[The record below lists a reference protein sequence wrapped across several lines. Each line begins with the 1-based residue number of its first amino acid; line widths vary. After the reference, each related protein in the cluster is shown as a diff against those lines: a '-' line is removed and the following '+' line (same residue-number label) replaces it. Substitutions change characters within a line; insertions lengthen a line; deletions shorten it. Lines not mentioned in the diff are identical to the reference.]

1 MLYTA
6 ALLSAAMLLAGCY
19 STDTDDDLLSTATLI
34 SIYPSTVSVG
44 SAAATQNVVVTLAP
58 KSKRNLD
65 WSCSV
70 QSAWVT
76 AVREKVPGESTGTV
90 YEDAVVLAFLENTA
104 YKRQTTLTITASD
117 GTVLEVPVV
126 QKGIYADAYVK
137 AAPES
142 LTFMAE
148 NPQPAAVAI
157 DTNMDTFAAVSDSD
171 WCTVVD
177 NGDGTIT
184 VTCTEYGDNTADR
197 TAEITV
203 TAGTPDTSEARTV
216 IPVTQLRKDVY
227 CYLYGSGVP
236 KYPTR
241 EKWGQMTKLSDR
253 VYVDSVYVKNGRFS
267 VYTTEGDTY
276 HLDGAGN
283 LSAAE
288 TDLTVDV
295 AGLRIVTLNLNEKT
309 YSIERITTPNC
320 LPDSEVA
327 KYATSTYTANGRT
340 KVWMRA
346 GLDWNGG
353 ENIGGIKLGSRMVSD
368 ANNVGG
374 YTSNVSSY
382 ETVRV
387 SDYDE
392 VESGGKA
399 QGEVEMSAK
408 YGRIYTLTEFLTGTP
423 KAAVELARL
432 LTDWPAEYRPG
443 STFVDAVGTQITA
456 RVFKSAEMK
465 AVTDDERF
473 FAENPALSAQIQGIC
488 PYGWHIANF
497 RDWYDLAYAAL
508 EASRGDGTY
517 PVREEMLTIAKLVA
531 TNANNVAPWL
541 RTQEGWNSTPAR
553 AAGAD
558 AFDFN
563 LYPTGWRLNKNG
575 YGQYGDTAHSWVPLI
590 GSSAKKTWRLNNVK
604 ATSNYWFN
612 DNLDAGNPA
621 VGIRCVK
628 NYKVKK

>member
-65 WSCSV
+65 WSYSV

-90 YEDAVVLAFLENTA
+90 YEDAVVLVFLENTA

-432 LTDWPAEYRPG
+432 LTDWPAQYRPG
-443 STFVDAVGTQITA
+443 STFVDAVGNDIP
-456 RVFKSAEMK
+456 VSSVKSLAS
-465 AVTDDERF
+465 ADF
-473 FAENPALSAQIQGIC
+473 ENTPSLSMQIQGIC
-488 PYGWHIANF
+488 PYGWHVANVQDF
-497 RDWYDLAYAAL
+497 YDMLCAAAAAKGVTPNPL
-508 EASRGDGTY
+508 SAMIGKWSVPDVLRSAEGWSAAPTRHAAADAFGFDFFPQGRRLFKSGYQYYASRGEMFICHPGGLSSGVYQCWRINALTNNAADLTVSTTY
-517 PVREEMLTIAKLVA
+517 NI
-531 TNANNVAPWL
+531 
-541 RTQEGWNSTPAR
+541 
-553 AAGAD
+553 
-558 AFDFN
+558 
-563 LYPTGWRLNKNG
+563 
-575 YGQYGDTAHSWVPLI
+575 GDC
-590 GSSAKKTWRLNNVK
+590 SA
-604 ATSNYWFN
+604 SF
-612 DNLDAGNPA
+612 
-621 VGIRCVK
+621 RCVK
-628 NYKVKK
+628 NYENF

>member
-1 MLYTA
+1 MKTLRMLYTA

-392 VESGGKA
+392 VESSGKA

-443 STFVDAVGTQITA
+443 STFVDAVGNDIP
-456 RVFKSAEMK
+456 VSSVKSLAS
-465 AVTDDERF
+465 ADF
-473 FAENPALSAQIQGIC
+473 ENTPSLSMQIQGIC
-488 PYGWHIANF
+488 PYGWHVANVQDF
-497 RDWYDLAYAAL
+497 YDMLCAAAAAKGVTPNPL
-508 EASRGDGTY
+508 SAMIGKWSVPDVLRSAEGWSAAPTRHAAADAFGFDFFPQGRRLFKSGYQYYASRGEMFICHPGGLSSGVYQCWRINALTNNAADLTVSTTY
-517 PVREEMLTIAKLVA
+517 NI
-531 TNANNVAPWL
+531 
-541 RTQEGWNSTPAR
+541 
-553 AAGAD
+553 
-558 AFDFN
+558 
-563 LYPTGWRLNKNG
+563 
-575 YGQYGDTAHSWVPLI
+575 GDC
-590 GSSAKKTWRLNNVK
+590 SA
-604 ATSNYWFN
+604 SF
-612 DNLDAGNPA
+612 
-621 VGIRCVK
+621 RCVK
-628 NYKVKK
+628 NYENF

>member
-432 LTDWPAEYRPG
+432 LTDWPAQYRPG
-443 STFVDAVGTQITA
+443 STFVDAVGNDIP
-456 RVFKSAEMK
+456 VSSVKSLAS
-465 AVTDDERF
+465 ADF
-473 FAENPALSAQIQGIC
+473 ENTPSLSMQIQGIC
-488 PYGWHIANF
+488 PYGWHVANVQDF
-497 RDWYDLAYAAL
+497 YDMLCAAAAAKGVTPNPL
-508 EASRGDGTY
+508 STMIGKWSVPDVLRSAEGWSAAPTRHAAADAFGFDFFPQGRRLFKSGYQYYASRGEMFICHPGGLSSGVYQCWRINALTNNAADLTVSTTY
-517 PVREEMLTIAKLVA
+517 NI
-531 TNANNVAPWL
+531 
-541 RTQEGWNSTPAR
+541 
-553 AAGAD
+553 
-558 AFDFN
+558 
-563 LYPTGWRLNKNG
+563 
-575 YGQYGDTAHSWVPLI
+575 GDC
-590 GSSAKKTWRLNNVK
+590 SA
-604 ATSNYWFN
+604 SF
-612 DNLDAGNPA
+612 
-621 VGIRCVK
+621 RCVK
-628 NYKVKK
+628 NYENF

>member
-90 YEDAVVLAFLENTA
+90 YEDAVVLVFLENTA

-327 KYATSTYTANGRT
+327 KSATATYTANGRT

-432 LTDWPAEYRPG
+432 LTDWPAQYRPG
-443 STFVDAVGTQITA
+443 STFVDAVGNDIP
-456 RVFKSAEMK
+456 VSSVKSLAS
-465 AVTDDERF
+465 ADF
-473 FAENPALSAQIQGIC
+473 ENTPSLSMQIQGIC
-488 PYGWHIANF
+488 PYGWHVANVQDF
-497 RDWYDLAYAAL
+497 YDMLCAAAAAKGVTPNPL
-508 EASRGDGTY
+508 SAMIGKWCVPDVLRSAEGWSAAPTRHAAADAFGFDFFPQGRRLFKSGYQYYASRGEMFICHPGGLSSGVYQCWRINALTNNAADLTVSTTY
-517 PVREEMLTIAKLVA
+517 NI
-531 TNANNVAPWL
+531 
-541 RTQEGWNSTPAR
+541 
-553 AAGAD
+553 
-558 AFDFN
+558 
-563 LYPTGWRLNKNG
+563 
-575 YGQYGDTAHSWVPLI
+575 GDC
-590 GSSAKKTWRLNNVK
+590 SA
-604 ATSNYWFN
+604 SF
-612 DNLDAGNPA
+612 
-621 VGIRCVK
+621 RCVK
-628 NYKVKK
+628 NYENF

>member
-34 SIYPSTVSVG
+34 SIYPSMVSVG

-374 YTSNVSSY
+374 YTSNLSSY

-443 STFVDAVGTQITA
+443 STFVDAVGNDIP
-456 RVFKSAEMK
+456 VSSVKSLAS
-465 AVTDDERF
+465 ADF
-473 FAENPALSAQIQGIC
+473 ENTPSLSMQIQGIC
-488 PYGWHIANF
+488 PYGWHVANVQDF
-497 RDWYDLAYAAL
+497 YDMLCAAAAAKGVTPNPL
-508 EASRGDGTY
+508 SAMIGKWSVPDVLRSAEGWSAAPTRHAAADAFGFDFFPQGRRLFKSGYQYYASRGEMFICHPGGLSSGVYQCWRINALTNNAADLTVSTTY
-517 PVREEMLTIAKLVA
+517 NI
-531 TNANNVAPWL
+531 
-541 RTQEGWNSTPAR
+541 
-553 AAGAD
+553 
-558 AFDFN
+558 
-563 LYPTGWRLNKNG
+563 
-575 YGQYGDTAHSWVPLI
+575 GDC
-590 GSSAKKTWRLNNVK
+590 SA
-604 ATSNYWFN
+604 SF
-612 DNLDAGNPA
+612 
-621 VGIRCVK
+621 RCVK
-628 NYKVKK
+628 NYENF

>member
-6 ALLSAAMLLAGCY
+6 ALLSAAMLAGCY

-34 SIYPSTVSVG
+34 SIYPSMVSVG

-392 VESGGKA
+392 AESGGKA

-432 LTDWPAEYRPG
+432 LTDWPAQYRPG
-443 STFVDAVGTQITA
+443 STFVDAVGNDIP
-456 RVFKSAEMK
+456 VSSVKSLAS
-465 AVTDDERF
+465 ADF
-473 FAENPALSAQIQGIC
+473 ENTPSLSMQIQGIC
-488 PYGWHIANF
+488 PYGWHVANVQDF
-497 RDWYDLAYAAL
+497 YDMLCAAAAAKGVTPNPL
-508 EASRGDGTY
+508 SAMIGKWSVPDVLRSAEGWSAAPTRHAAADAFGFDFFPQGRRLFKSGYQYYASRGEMFICHPGGLSSGVYQCWRINALTNNAADLTVSTTY
-517 PVREEMLTIAKLVA
+517 NI
-531 TNANNVAPWL
+531 
-541 RTQEGWNSTPAR
+541 
-553 AAGAD
+553 
-558 AFDFN
+558 
-563 LYPTGWRLNKNG
+563 
-575 YGQYGDTAHSWVPLI
+575 GDC
-590 GSSAKKTWRLNNVK
+590 SA
-604 ATSNYWFN
+604 SF
-612 DNLDAGNPA
+612 
-621 VGIRCVK
+621 RCVK
-628 NYKVKK
+628 NYENF

>member
-6 ALLSAAMLLAGCY
+6 ALLSAAMLLASCY

-443 STFVDAVGTQITA
+443 STFVDAVGNDIP
-456 RVFKSAEMK
+456 VSSVKSLAS
-465 AVTDDERF
+465 ADF
-473 FAENPALSAQIQGIC
+473 ENTPSLSMQIQGIC
-488 PYGWHIANF
+488 PYGWHVANVQDF
-497 RDWYDLAYAAL
+497 YDMLCAAAAAKGVTPNPL
-508 EASRGDGTY
+508 SAMIGKWSVPDVLRSAEGWSAAPTRHAAADAFGFDFFPQGRRLFKSGYQYYASRGEMFICHPGGLSSGVYQCWRINALTNNAADLTVSTTY
-517 PVREEMLTIAKLVA
+517 NI
-531 TNANNVAPWL
+531 
-541 RTQEGWNSTPAR
+541 
-553 AAGAD
+553 
-558 AFDFN
+558 
-563 LYPTGWRLNKNG
+563 
-575 YGQYGDTAHSWVPLI
+575 GDC
-590 GSSAKKTWRLNNVK
+590 SA
-604 ATSNYWFN
+604 SF
-612 DNLDAGNPA
+612 
-621 VGIRCVK
+621 RCVK
-628 NYKVKK
+628 NYENF

>member
-90 YEDAVVLAFLENTA
+90 YEDAVVLVFLENTA

-253 VYVDSVYVKNGRFS
+253 VYVDSVYVKNARFS

-443 STFVDAVGTQITA
+443 STFVDAVGNDIP
-456 RVFKSAEMK
+456 VSSVKSLAS
-465 AVTDDERF
+465 ADF
-473 FAENPALSAQIQGIC
+473 ENTPSLSMQIQGIC
-488 PYGWHIANF
+488 PYGWHVANVQDF
-497 RDWYDLAYAAL
+497 YDMLCAAAAAKGVTPNPL
-508 EASRGDGTY
+508 SAMIGKWSVPDVLRSAEGWSAAPTRHAAADAFGFDFFPQGRRLFKSGYQYYASRGEMFICHPGGLSSGVYQCWRINALTNNAADLTVSTTY
-517 PVREEMLTIAKLVA
+517 NI
-531 TNANNVAPWL
+531 
-541 RTQEGWNSTPAR
+541 
-553 AAGAD
+553 
-558 AFDFN
+558 
-563 LYPTGWRLNKNG
+563 
-575 YGQYGDTAHSWVPLI
+575 GDC
-590 GSSAKKTWRLNNVK
+590 SA
-604 ATSNYWFN
+604 SF
-612 DNLDAGNPA
+612 
-621 VGIRCVK
+621 RCVK
-628 NYKVKK
+628 NYENF

>member
-1 MLYTA
+1 MKTLRMLYTA

-374 YTSNVSSY
+374 YTSNLSSY

-443 STFVDAVGTQITA
+443 STFVDAVGNDIP
-456 RVFKSAEMK
+456 VSSVKSLAS
-465 AVTDDERF
+465 ADF
-473 FAENPALSAQIQGIC
+473 ENTPSLSMQIQGIC
-488 PYGWHIANF
+488 PYGWHVANVQDF
-497 RDWYDLAYAAL
+497 YDMLCAAAAAKGVTPNPL
-508 EASRGDGTY
+508 SAMIGKWSVPDVLRSAEGWSAAPTRHAAADAFGFDFFPQGRRLFKSGYQYYASRGEMFICHPGGLSRGVYQCWRINALTNNAADLTVSTTY
-517 PVREEMLTIAKLVA
+517 NI
-531 TNANNVAPWL
+531 
-541 RTQEGWNSTPAR
+541 
-553 AAGAD
+553 
-558 AFDFN
+558 
-563 LYPTGWRLNKNG
+563 
-575 YGQYGDTAHSWVPLI
+575 GDC
-590 GSSAKKTWRLNNVK
+590 SA
-604 ATSNYWFN
+604 SF
-612 DNLDAGNPA
+612 
-621 VGIRCVK
+621 RCVK
-628 NYKVKK
+628 NYENF

>member
-374 YTSNVSSY
+374 YTSNLSSY

-443 STFVDAVGTQITA
+443 STFVDAVGNDIP
-456 RVFKSAEMK
+456 VSSVKSLAS
-465 AVTDDERF
+465 ADF
-473 FAENPALSAQIQGIC
+473 ENTPSLSMQIQGIC
-488 PYGWHIANF
+488 PYGWHVANVQDF
-497 RDWYDLAYAAL
+497 YDMLCAAAAAKGVTPNPL
-508 EASRGDGTY
+508 SAMIGKWSVPDVLRSAEGWSAAPTRHAAADAFGFDFFPQGRRLFKSGYQYYASRGEMFICHPGGLSSGVYQCWRINALTNNAADLTVSTTY
-517 PVREEMLTIAKLVA
+517 NI
-531 TNANNVAPWL
+531 
-541 RTQEGWNSTPAR
+541 
-553 AAGAD
+553 
-558 AFDFN
+558 
-563 LYPTGWRLNKNG
+563 
-575 YGQYGDTAHSWVPLI
+575 GDC
-590 GSSAKKTWRLNNVK
+590 SA
-604 ATSNYWFN
+604 SF
-612 DNLDAGNPA
+612 
-621 VGIRCVK
+621 RCGK
-628 NYKVKK
+628 NYENF

>member
-70 QSAWVT
+70 QSVWVT

-443 STFVDAVGTQITA
+443 STFVDAVGNDIP
-456 RVFKSAEMK
+456 VSSVKSLAS
-465 AVTDDERF
+465 ADF
-473 FAENPALSAQIQGIC
+473 ENTPSLSMQIQGIC
-488 PYGWHIANF
+488 PYGWHVANVQDF
-497 RDWYDLAYAAL
+497 YDMLCAA
-508 EASRGDGTY
+508 AA
-517 PVREEMLTIAKLVA
+517 AKGVTPNPLSAMIGKWGVPD
-531 TNANNVAPWL
+531 VL
-541 RTQEGWNSTPAR
+541 RSAEGWS
-553 AAGAD
+553 AAPTRHAAAD
-558 AFDFN
+558 AFGFDFF
-563 LYPTGWRLNKNG
+563 PQGRRLFKSG
-575 YGQYGDTAHSWVPLI
+575 
-590 GSSAKKTWRLNNVK
+590 
-604 ATSNYWFN
+604 
-612 DNLDAGNPA
+612 
-621 VGIRCVK
+621 
-628 NYKVKK
+628 

>member
-382 ETVRV
+382 ESVRV

-443 STFVDAVGTQITA
+443 STFVDAVGNDIP
-456 RVFKSAEMK
+456 VSSVKSLAS
-465 AVTDDERF
+465 ADF
-473 FAENPALSAQIQGIC
+473 ENTPSLSMQIQGIC
-488 PYGWHIANF
+488 PYGWHVANVQDF
-497 RDWYDLAYAAL
+497 YDMLCAAAAAKGVTPNPL
-508 EASRGDGTY
+508 SAMIGKWSVPDVLRSAEGWSAAPTRHAAADAFGFDFFPQGRRLFKSGYQYYASRGEMFICHPGGLSSGVYQCWRINALTNNAADLTVSTTY
-517 PVREEMLTIAKLVA
+517 NI
-531 TNANNVAPWL
+531 
-541 RTQEGWNSTPAR
+541 
-553 AAGAD
+553 
-558 AFDFN
+558 
-563 LYPTGWRLNKNG
+563 
-575 YGQYGDTAHSWVPLI
+575 GDC
-590 GSSAKKTWRLNNVK
+590 SA
-604 ATSNYWFN
+604 SF
-612 DNLDAGNPA
+612 
-621 VGIRCVK
+621 RCVK
-628 NYKVKK
+628 NYENF

>member
-6 ALLSAAMLLAGCY
+6 ALLSAAMLPAGCY

-320 LPDSEVA
+320 LPDSELA

-443 STFVDAVGTQITA
+443 STFVDAVGNDIP
-456 RVFKSAEMK
+456 VSSVKSLAS
-465 AVTDDERF
+465 ADF
-473 FAENPALSAQIQGIC
+473 ENTPSLSMQIQGIC
-488 PYGWHIANF
+488 PYGWHVANVQDF
-497 RDWYDLAYAAL
+497 YDMLCAAAAAKGVTPNPL
-508 EASRGDGTY
+508 SAMIGKWSVPDVLRSAEGWSAAPTRHAAADAFGFDFFPQGRRLFKSGYQYYASRGEMFICHPGGLSSGVYQCWRINALTNNAADLTVSTTY
-517 PVREEMLTIAKLVA
+517 NI
-531 TNANNVAPWL
+531 
-541 RTQEGWNSTPAR
+541 
-553 AAGAD
+553 
-558 AFDFN
+558 
-563 LYPTGWRLNKNG
+563 
-575 YGQYGDTAHSWVPLI
+575 GDC
-590 GSSAKKTWRLNNVK
+590 SA
-604 ATSNYWFN
+604 SF
-612 DNLDAGNPA
+612 
-621 VGIRCVK
+621 RCVK
-628 NYKVKK
+628 NYENF

>member
-104 YKRQTTLTITASD
+104 YKRQTTLTITVSD

-374 YTSNVSSY
+374 YTSNLSSY

-443 STFVDAVGTQITA
+443 STFVDAVGNDIP
-456 RVFKSAEMK
+456 VSSVKSLAS
-465 AVTDDERF
+465 ADF
-473 FAENPALSAQIQGIC
+473 ENTPSLSMQIQGIC
-488 PYGWHIANF
+488 PYGWHVANVQDF
-497 RDWYDLAYAAL
+497 YDMLCAAAAAKGVTPNPL
-508 EASRGDGTY
+508 SAMIGKWSVPDVLRSAEGWSAAPTRHAAADAFGFDFFPQGRRLFKSGYQYYASRGEMFICHPGGLSSGVYQCWRINALTNNAADLTVSTTY
-517 PVREEMLTIAKLVA
+517 NI
-531 TNANNVAPWL
+531 
-541 RTQEGWNSTPAR
+541 
-553 AAGAD
+553 
-558 AFDFN
+558 
-563 LYPTGWRLNKNG
+563 
-575 YGQYGDTAHSWVPLI
+575 GDC
-590 GSSAKKTWRLNNVK
+590 SA
-604 ATSNYWFN
+604 SF
-612 DNLDAGNPA
+612 
-621 VGIRCVK
+621 RCVK
-628 NYKVKK
+628 NYENF

>member
-58 KSKRNLD
+58 KSKRTLD

-90 YEDAVVLAFLENTA
+90 YEDAVVLVFLENTA

-253 VYVDSVYVKNGRFS
+253 VDVDSVYVKNGRFS

-432 LTDWPAEYRPG
+432 LTDWPAQYRPG
-443 STFVDAVGTQITA
+443 STFVDAVGNDIP
-456 RVFKSAEMK
+456 VSSVKSLAS
-465 AVTDDERF
+465 ADF
-473 FAENPALSAQIQGIC
+473 ENTPSLSMQIQGIC
-488 PYGWHIANF
+488 PYGWHVANVQDF
-497 RDWYDLAYAAL
+497 YDMLCAAAAAKGVTPNPL
-508 EASRGDGTY
+508 SAMIGKWCVPDVLRSAEGWSAAPTRHAAADAFGFDFFPQGRRLFKSGYQYYASRGEMFICHPGGLSSGVYQCWRINALTNNAADLTVSTTY
-517 PVREEMLTIAKLVA
+517 NI
-531 TNANNVAPWL
+531 
-541 RTQEGWNSTPAR
+541 
-553 AAGAD
+553 
-558 AFDFN
+558 
-563 LYPTGWRLNKNG
+563 
-575 YGQYGDTAHSWVPLI
+575 GDC
-590 GSSAKKTWRLNNVK
+590 SA
-604 ATSNYWFN
+604 SF
-612 DNLDAGNPA
+612 
-621 VGIRCVK
+621 RCVK
-628 NYKVKK
+628 NYENF

>member
-90 YEDAVVLAFLENTA
+90 YEDAVVLVFLENTA

-276 HLDGAGN
+276 HLFGAGN

-432 LTDWPAEYRPG
+432 LTDWPAQYRPG
-443 STFVDAVGTQITA
+443 STFVDAVGNDIP
-456 RVFKSAEMK
+456 VSSVKSLAS
-465 AVTDDERF
+465 ADF
-473 FAENPALSAQIQGIC
+473 ENTPSLSMQIQGIC
-488 PYGWHIANF
+488 PYGWHVANVQDF
-497 RDWYDLAYAAL
+497 YDMLCAAAAAKGVTPNPL
-508 EASRGDGTY
+508 SAMIGKWCVPDVLRSAEGWSAAPTRHAAADAFGFDFFPQGRRLFKSGYQYYASRGEMFICHPGGLSSGVYQCWRINALTNNAADLTVSTTY
-517 PVREEMLTIAKLVA
+517 NI
-531 TNANNVAPWL
+531 
-541 RTQEGWNSTPAR
+541 
-553 AAGAD
+553 
-558 AFDFN
+558 
-563 LYPTGWRLNKNG
+563 
-575 YGQYGDTAHSWVPLI
+575 GDC
-590 GSSAKKTWRLNNVK
+590 SA
-604 ATSNYWFN
+604 SF
-612 DNLDAGNPA
+612 
-621 VGIRCVK
+621 RCVK
-628 NYKVKK
+628 NYENF

>member
-142 LTFMAE
+142 LAFMAE

-374 YTSNVSSY
+374 YTSNLSSY

-443 STFVDAVGTQITA
+443 STFVDAVGNDIP
-456 RVFKSAEMK
+456 VSSVKSLAS
-465 AVTDDERF
+465 ADF
-473 FAENPALSAQIQGIC
+473 ENTPSLSMQIQGIC
-488 PYGWHIANF
+488 PYGWHVANVQDF
-497 RDWYDLAYAAL
+497 YDMLCAAAAAKGVTPNPL
-508 EASRGDGTY
+508 SAMIGKWSVPDVLRSAEGWSAAPTRHAAADAFGFDFFPQGRRLFKSGYQYYASRGEMFICHPGGLSSGVYQCWRINALTNNAADLTVSTTY
-517 PVREEMLTIAKLVA
+517 NI
-531 TNANNVAPWL
+531 
-541 RTQEGWNSTPAR
+541 
-553 AAGAD
+553 
-558 AFDFN
+558 
-563 LYPTGWRLNKNG
+563 
-575 YGQYGDTAHSWVPLI
+575 GDC
-590 GSSAKKTWRLNNVK
+590 SA
-604 ATSNYWFN
+604 SF
-612 DNLDAGNPA
+612 
-621 VGIRCVK
+621 RCVK
-628 NYKVKK
+628 NYENF

>member
-19 STDTDDDLLSTATLI
+19 STDTDDDLLLTATLI

-432 LTDWPAEYRPG
+432 LTDWPAQYRPG
-443 STFVDAVGTQITA
+443 STFVDAVGNDIP
-456 RVFKSAEMK
+456 VSSVKSLAS
-465 AVTDDERF
+465 ADF
-473 FAENPALSAQIQGIC
+473 ENTPSLSMQIQGIC
-488 PYGWHIANF
+488 PYGWHVANVQDF
-497 RDWYDLAYAAL
+497 YDMLCAAAAAKGVTPNPL
-508 EASRGDGTY
+508 SAMIGKWSVPDVLRSAEGWSAAPTRHAAADAFGFDFFPQGRRLFKSGYQYYASRGEMFICHPGGLSSGVYQCWRINALTNNAADLTVSTTY
-517 PVREEMLTIAKLVA
+517 NI
-531 TNANNVAPWL
+531 
-541 RTQEGWNSTPAR
+541 
-553 AAGAD
+553 
-558 AFDFN
+558 
-563 LYPTGWRLNKNG
+563 
-575 YGQYGDTAHSWVPLI
+575 GDC
-590 GSSAKKTWRLNNVK
+590 SA
-604 ATSNYWFN
+604 SF
-612 DNLDAGNPA
+612 
-621 VGIRCVK
+621 RCVK
-628 NYKVKK
+628 NYENF

>member
-90 YEDAVVLAFLENTA
+90 YEDAVVLVFLENTA

-432 LTDWPAEYRPG
+432 LTDWPAQYRPG
-443 STFVDAVGTQITA
+443 STFVDAVGNDIP
-456 RVFKSAEMK
+456 VSSVKSLAS
-465 AVTDDERF
+465 ADF
-473 FAENPALSAQIQGIC
+473 ENTPSLSMQIQGIC
-488 PYGWHIANF
+488 PYGWHVANVQDF
-497 RDWYDLAYAAL
+497 YDMLCAAAVAKGVTPNPL
-508 EASRGDGTY
+508 SAMIGKWSVPDVLRSAEGWSAAPTRHAAADAFGFDFFPQGRRLFKSGYQYYASRGEMFICHPGGLSSGVYQCWRINALTNNAADLTVSTTY
-517 PVREEMLTIAKLVA
+517 NI
-531 TNANNVAPWL
+531 
-541 RTQEGWNSTPAR
+541 
-553 AAGAD
+553 
-558 AFDFN
+558 
-563 LYPTGWRLNKNG
+563 
-575 YGQYGDTAHSWVPLI
+575 GDC
-590 GSSAKKTWRLNNVK
+590 SA
-604 ATSNYWFN
+604 SF
-612 DNLDAGNPA
+612 
-621 VGIRCVK
+621 RCVK
-628 NYKVKK
+628 NYENF

>member
-90 YEDAVVLAFLENTA
+90 YEDAVVLVFLENTA

-432 LTDWPAEYRPG
+432 LTGWPAQYRPG
-443 STFVDAVGTQITA
+443 STFVDAVGNDIP
-456 RVFKSAEMK
+456 VSSVKSLAS
-465 AVTDDERF
+465 ADF
-473 FAENPALSAQIQGIC
+473 ENTPSLSMQIQGIC
-488 PYGWHIANF
+488 PYGWHVANVQDF
-497 RDWYDLAYAAL
+497 YDMLCAAAAAKGVTPNPL
-508 EASRGDGTY
+508 SAMIGKWSVPDVLRSAEGWSAAPTRHAAADAFGFDFFPQGRRLFKSGYQYYASRGEMFICHPGGLSSGVYQCWRINALTNNAADLTVSTTY
-517 PVREEMLTIAKLVA
+517 NI
-531 TNANNVAPWL
+531 
-541 RTQEGWNSTPAR
+541 
-553 AAGAD
+553 
-558 AFDFN
+558 
-563 LYPTGWRLNKNG
+563 
-575 YGQYGDTAHSWVPLI
+575 GDC
-590 GSSAKKTWRLNNVK
+590 SA
-604 ATSNYWFN
+604 SF
-612 DNLDAGNPA
+612 
-621 VGIRCVK
+621 RCVK
-628 NYKVKK
+628 NYENF

>member
-392 VESGGKA
+392 AESGGKA

-432 LTDWPAEYRPG
+432 LTDWPAQYRPG
-443 STFVDAVGTQITA
+443 STFVDAVGNDIP
-456 RVFKSAEMK
+456 VSSVKSLAS
-465 AVTDDERF
+465 ADF
-473 FAENPALSAQIQGIC
+473 ENTPSLSMQIQGIC
-488 PYGWHIANF
+488 PYGWHVANVQDF
-497 RDWYDLAYAAL
+497 YDMLCAAAAAKGVTPNPL
-508 EASRGDGTY
+508 SAMIGKWCVPDVLRSAEGWSAAPTRHAAADAFGFDFFPQGRRLFKSGYQYYASRGEMFICHPGGLSSGVYQCWRINALTNNAADLTVSTTY
-517 PVREEMLTIAKLVA
+517 NI
-531 TNANNVAPWL
+531 
-541 RTQEGWNSTPAR
+541 
-553 AAGAD
+553 
-558 AFDFN
+558 
-563 LYPTGWRLNKNG
+563 
-575 YGQYGDTAHSWVPLI
+575 GDC
-590 GSSAKKTWRLNNVK
+590 SA
-604 ATSNYWFN
+604 SF
-612 DNLDAGNPA
+612 
-621 VGIRCVK
+621 RCVK
-628 NYKVKK
+628 NYENF

>member
-90 YEDAVVLAFLENTA
+90 YEDAVVLVFLENTA

-432 LTDWPAEYRPG
+432 LTDWPAQYRPG
-443 STFVDAVGTQITA
+443 STFVDAVGNDIP
-456 RVFKSAEMK
+456 VSSVKSLAS
-465 AVTDDERF
+465 ADF
-473 FAENPALSAQIQGIC
+473 ENTPSLSMQIQGIC
-488 PYGWHIANF
+488 PYGWHVANVQDF
-497 RDWYDLAYAAL
+497 YDMLCAA
-508 EASRGDGTY
+508 AA
-517 PVREEMLTIAKLVA
+517 AKGVTPNPLSAMIGKWSVPD
-531 TNANNVAPWL
+531 VL
-541 RTQEGWNSTPAR
+541 RSAEGWS
-553 AAGAD
+553 AAPTRHAAAD
-558 AFDFN
+558 AFGFDFFPQGRR
-563 LYPTGWRLNKNG
+563 LFKSGYQYYAPRGEMFICHPGGLSSGVYQCWRINALTNNAADLTVSTTNNI
-575 YGQYGDTAHSWVPLI
+575 GD
-590 GSSAKKTWRLNNVK
+590 SSA
-604 ATSNYWFN
+604 SF
-612 DNLDAGNPA
+612 
-621 VGIRCVK
+621 RCVK
-628 NYKVKK
+628 NYENF

>member
-374 YTSNVSSY
+374 YTSNLSSY

-443 STFVDAVGTQITA
+443 STFVDAVGNDIP
-456 RVFKSAEMK
+456 VSSVKSLAS
-465 AVTDDERF
+465 ADF
-473 FAENPALSAQIQGIC
+473 ENTPSLSMQIQGIC
-488 PYGWHIANF
+488 PYGWHVANVQDF
-497 RDWYDLAYAAL
+497 YDMLCAAAAAKGVTPNPL
-508 EASRGDGTY
+508 SAMIGKWSVPDVLRSAEGWSAAPTRHAAADAFGFDFFPQGRRLFKAGYQYYASRGEMFICHPGGLSSGVYQCWRINALTNNAADLTVSTTY
-517 PVREEMLTIAKLVA
+517 NI
-531 TNANNVAPWL
+531 
-541 RTQEGWNSTPAR
+541 
-553 AAGAD
+553 
-558 AFDFN
+558 
-563 LYPTGWRLNKNG
+563 
-575 YGQYGDTAHSWVPLI
+575 GDC
-590 GSSAKKTWRLNNVK
+590 SA
-604 ATSNYWFN
+604 SF
-612 DNLDAGNPA
+612 
-621 VGIRCVK
+621 RCVK
-628 NYKVKK
+628 NYENF

>member
-1 MLYTA
+1 MKTLRMLYTA
-6 ALLSAAMLLAGCY
+6 VLLSAAMLLAGCY

-90 YEDAVVLAFLENTA
+90 YEDAVVLVFLENTA

-432 LTDWPAEYRPG
+432 LTDWPAQYRPG
-443 STFVDAVGTQITA
+443 STFVDAVGNDIP
-456 RVFKSAEMK
+456 VSSVKSLAS
-465 AVTDDERF
+465 ADF
-473 FAENPALSAQIQGIC
+473 ENTPSLSMQIQGIC
-488 PYGWHIANF
+488 PYGWHVANVQDF
-497 RDWYDLAYAAL
+497 YDMLCAAAAAKGVTPNPL
-508 EASRGDGTY
+508 SAMIGKWSVPDVLRSAEGWSAAPTRHAAADAFGFDFFPQGRRLFKSGYQYYASRGEMFICHPGGLSSGVYQCWRINALTNNAADLTVSTTY
-517 PVREEMLTIAKLVA
+517 NI
-531 TNANNVAPWL
+531 
-541 RTQEGWNSTPAR
+541 
-553 AAGAD
+553 
-558 AFDFN
+558 
-563 LYPTGWRLNKNG
+563 
-575 YGQYGDTAHSWVPLI
+575 GDC
-590 GSSAKKTWRLNNVK
+590 SA
-604 ATSNYWFN
+604 SF
-612 DNLDAGNPA
+612 
-621 VGIRCVK
+621 RCVK
-628 NYKVKK
+628 NYENF

>member
-171 WCTVVD
+171 WCMVVD

-432 LTDWPAEYRPG
+432 LTDWPAQYRPG
-443 STFVDAVGTQITA
+443 STFVDAVGNDIP
-456 RVFKSAEMK
+456 VSSVKSLAS
-465 AVTDDERF
+465 ADF
-473 FAENPALSAQIQGIC
+473 ENTPSLSMQIQGIC
-488 PYGWHIANF
+488 PYGWHVANVQDF
-497 RDWYDLAYAAL
+497 YDMLCAAAAAKGVTPNPL
-508 EASRGDGTY
+508 SAMIGKWSVPDVLRSAEGWSAAPTRHAAADAFGFDFFPQGRRLFKSGYQYYASRGEMFICHPGGLSSGVYQCWRINALTNNAADLTVSTTY
-517 PVREEMLTIAKLVA
+517 NI
-531 TNANNVAPWL
+531 
-541 RTQEGWNSTPAR
+541 
-553 AAGAD
+553 
-558 AFDFN
+558 
-563 LYPTGWRLNKNG
+563 
-575 YGQYGDTAHSWVPLI
+575 GDC
-590 GSSAKKTWRLNNVK
+590 SA
-604 ATSNYWFN
+604 SF
-612 DNLDAGNPA
+612 
-621 VGIRCVK
+621 RCVK
-628 NYKVKK
+628 NYENF

>member
-382 ETVRV
+382 ETIRV

-392 VESGGKA
+392 AESGGKA

-432 LTDWPAEYRPG
+432 LTDWPAQYRPG
-443 STFVDAVGTQITA
+443 STFVDAVGNDIP
-456 RVFKSAEMK
+456 VSSVKSLAS
-465 AVTDDERF
+465 ADF
-473 FAENPALSAQIQGIC
+473 ENTPSLSMQIQGIC
-488 PYGWHIANF
+488 PYGWHVANVQDF
-497 RDWYDLAYAAL
+497 YDMLCAAAAAKGVTPNPL
-508 EASRGDGTY
+508 SAMIGKWCVPDVLRSAEGWSAAPTRHAAADAFGFDFFPQGRRLFKSGYQYYASRGEMFICHPGGLSSGVYQCWRINALTNNAADLTVSTTY
-517 PVREEMLTIAKLVA
+517 NI
-531 TNANNVAPWL
+531 
-541 RTQEGWNSTPAR
+541 
-553 AAGAD
+553 
-558 AFDFN
+558 
-563 LYPTGWRLNKNG
+563 
-575 YGQYGDTAHSWVPLI
+575 GDC
-590 GSSAKKTWRLNNVK
+590 SA
-604 ATSNYWFN
+604 SF
-612 DNLDAGNPA
+612 
-621 VGIRCVK
+621 RCVK
-628 NYKVKK
+628 NYENF

>member
-432 LTDWPAEYRPG
+432 LTDWPAQYRPG
-443 STFVDAVGTQITA
+443 STFVDAVGNDIPVSSVKSLASADFENTPSLSMQIH
-456 RVFKSAEMK
+456 
-465 AVTDDERF
+465 
-473 FAENPALSAQIQGIC
+473 GIC
-488 PYGWHIANF
+488 PYGWHVANVQDF
-497 RDWYDLAYAAL
+497 YDMLCAAAAAKGVTPNPL
-508 EASRGDGTY
+508 SAMIGKWSVPDVLRSAEGWSAAPTRHAAADAFGFDFFPQGRRLFKSGYQYYASRGEMFICHPGGLSSGVYQCWRINALTNNAADLTVSTTY
-517 PVREEMLTIAKLVA
+517 NI
-531 TNANNVAPWL
+531 
-541 RTQEGWNSTPAR
+541 
-553 AAGAD
+553 
-558 AFDFN
+558 
-563 LYPTGWRLNKNG
+563 
-575 YGQYGDTAHSWVPLI
+575 GDC
-590 GSSAKKTWRLNNVK
+590 SA
-604 ATSNYWFN
+604 SF
-612 DNLDAGNPA
+612 
-621 VGIRCVK
+621 RCVK
-628 NYKVKK
+628 NYENF

>member
-374 YTSNVSSY
+374 YTSNLSSY

-392 VESGGKA
+392 AESGGKA

-443 STFVDAVGTQITA
+443 STFVDAVGNDIP
-456 RVFKSAEMK
+456 VSSVKSLAS
-465 AVTDDERF
+465 ADF
-473 FAENPALSAQIQGIC
+473 ENTPSLSMQIQGIC
-488 PYGWHIANF
+488 PYGWHVANVQDF
-497 RDWYDLAYAAL
+497 YDMLCAAAAAKGVTPNPL
-508 EASRGDGTY
+508 SAMIGKWSVPDVLRSAEGWSAAPTRHAAADAFGFDFFPQGRRLFKSGYQYYASRGEMFICHPGGLSSGVYQCWRINALTNNAADLTVSTTY
-517 PVREEMLTIAKLVA
+517 NI
-531 TNANNVAPWL
+531 
-541 RTQEGWNSTPAR
+541 
-553 AAGAD
+553 
-558 AFDFN
+558 
-563 LYPTGWRLNKNG
+563 
-575 YGQYGDTAHSWVPLI
+575 GDC
-590 GSSAKKTWRLNNVK
+590 SA
-604 ATSNYWFN
+604 SF
-612 DNLDAGNPA
+612 
-621 VGIRCVK
+621 RCVK
-628 NYKVKK
+628 NYENF

>member
-34 SIYPSTVSVG
+34 SIYPSMVSVG

-443 STFVDAVGTQITA
+443 STFVDAVGNDIP
-456 RVFKSAEMK
+456 VSSVKSLAS
-465 AVTDDERF
+465 ADF
-473 FAENPALSAQIQGIC
+473 ENTPSLSMQIQGIC
-488 PYGWHIANF
+488 PYGWHVANVQDF
-497 RDWYDLAYAAL
+497 YDMLCAAAAAKGVTPNPL
-508 EASRGDGTY
+508 SAMIGKWSVPDVLRSAEGWSAAPTRHAAADAFGFDFFPQGRRLFKSGYQYYASRGEMFICHPGGLSSGVYQCWRINALTNNAADLTVSTTY
-517 PVREEMLTIAKLVA
+517 NI
-531 TNANNVAPWL
+531 
-541 RTQEGWNSTPAR
+541 
-553 AAGAD
+553 
-558 AFDFN
+558 
-563 LYPTGWRLNKNG
+563 
-575 YGQYGDTAHSWVPLI
+575 GDC
-590 GSSAKKTWRLNNVK
+590 SA
-604 ATSNYWFN
+604 SF
-612 DNLDAGNPA
+612 
-621 VGIRCVK
+621 RCVK
-628 NYKVKK
+628 NYENF

>member
-90 YEDAVVLAFLENTA
+90 YEDAVVLVFLENTA

-382 ETVRV
+382 ETDRV

-432 LTDWPAEYRPG
+432 LTDWPAQYRPG
-443 STFVDAVGTQITA
+443 STFVDAVGNDIP
-456 RVFKSAEMK
+456 VSSVKSLAS
-465 AVTDDERF
+465 ADF
-473 FAENPALSAQIQGIC
+473 ENTPSLSMQIQGIC
-488 PYGWHIANF
+488 PYGWHVANVQDF
-497 RDWYDLAYAAL
+497 YDMLCAAAAAKGVTPNPL
-508 EASRGDGTY
+508 SAMIGKWSVPDVLRSAEGWSAAPTRHAAADAFGFDFFPQGRRLFKSGYQYYASRGEMFICHPGGLSSGVYQCWRINALTNNAADLTVSTTY
-517 PVREEMLTIAKLVA
+517 NI
-531 TNANNVAPWL
+531 
-541 RTQEGWNSTPAR
+541 
-553 AAGAD
+553 
-558 AFDFN
+558 
-563 LYPTGWRLNKNG
+563 
-575 YGQYGDTAHSWVPLI
+575 GDC
-590 GSSAKKTWRLNNVK
+590 SA
-604 ATSNYWFN
+604 SF
-612 DNLDAGNPA
+612 
-621 VGIRCVK
+621 RCVK
-628 NYKVKK
+628 NYENF

>member
-90 YEDAVVLAFLENTA
+90 YEDAVVLVFLENTA

-432 LTDWPAEYRPG
+432 LTDWPAQYRPG
-443 STFVDAVGTQITA
+443 STFVDAVGNDIP
-456 RVFKSAEMK
+456 VSSVKSLAS
-465 AVTDDERF
+465 ADF
-473 FAENPALSAQIQGIC
+473 ENTPSLSMQIQGIC
-488 PYGWHIANF
+488 PYGWHVANVQDF
-497 RDWYDLAYAAL
+497 YDMLCAAAAAKGVTPNPL
-508 EASRGDGTY
+508 SAMIGKWSVPDVLRSAEGWSAAPTRHAAADAFGFDFFPQGRRLFKSGYQYYASRGEMFICHPGGLSSGVYQCWRINALTNNAADLTVSTTY
-517 PVREEMLTIAKLVA
+517 NI
-531 TNANNVAPWL
+531 
-541 RTQEGWNSTPAR
+541 
-553 AAGAD
+553 
-558 AFDFN
+558 
-563 LYPTGWRLNKNG
+563 
-575 YGQYGDTAHSWVPLI
+575 GDC
-590 GSSAKKTWRLNNVK
+590 SA
-604 ATSNYWFN
+604 SF
-612 DNLDAGNPA
+612 
-621 VGIRCVK
+621 RCVK
-628 NYKVKK
+628 NYENF

>member
-432 LTDWPAEYRPG
+432 LTDWPAQYRPG
-443 STFVDAVGTQITA
+443 STFVDAVGNDIP
-456 RVFKSAEMK
+456 VSSVKSLAS
-465 AVTDDERF
+465 ADF
-473 FAENPALSAQIQGIC
+473 ENTPSLSMQIQGIC
-488 PYGWHIANF
+488 PYGWHVANVQDF
-497 RDWYDLAYAAL
+497 YDMLCAAAAAKGVTPNPL
-508 EASRGDGTY
+508 SAMIGKWSVPDVLRSAEGWSAAPTRHAAADAFGFDFFPQGRRLFKSGYQYYASRGEMFICHPGGLSSGVYQCWRINALTNNAADLTVSTTY
-517 PVREEMLTIAKLVA
+517 NI
-531 TNANNVAPWL
+531 
-541 RTQEGWNSTPAR
+541 
-553 AAGAD
+553 
-558 AFDFN
+558 
-563 LYPTGWRLNKNG
+563 
-575 YGQYGDTAHSWVPLI
+575 GDCSV
-590 GSSAKKTWRLNNVK
+590 S
-604 ATSNYWFN
+604 F
-612 DNLDAGNPA
+612 
-621 VGIRCVK
+621 RCVK
-628 NYKVKK
+628 NYENF

>member
-19 STDTDDDLLSTATLI
+19 STDTDDDLLSTVTLI

-90 YEDAVVLAFLENTA
+90 YEDAVVLVFLENTA

-432 LTDWPAEYRPG
+432 LTDWPAQYRPG
-443 STFVDAVGTQITA
+443 STFVDAVGNDIP
-456 RVFKSAEMK
+456 VSSVKSLAS
-465 AVTDDERF
+465 ADF
-473 FAENPALSAQIQGIC
+473 ENTPSLSMQIQGIC
-488 PYGWHIANF
+488 PYGWHVANVQDF
-497 RDWYDLAYAAL
+497 YDMLCAAAAAKGVTPNPL
-508 EASRGDGTY
+508 SAMIGKWSVPDVLRSAEGWSAAPTRHAAADAFGFDFFPQGRRLFKSGYQYYASRGEMFICHPGGLSSGVYQCWRINALTNNAADLTVSTTY
-517 PVREEMLTIAKLVA
+517 NI
-531 TNANNVAPWL
+531 
-541 RTQEGWNSTPAR
+541 
-553 AAGAD
+553 
-558 AFDFN
+558 
-563 LYPTGWRLNKNG
+563 
-575 YGQYGDTAHSWVPLI
+575 GDC
-590 GSSAKKTWRLNNVK
+590 SA
-604 ATSNYWFN
+604 SF
-612 DNLDAGNPA
+612 
-621 VGIRCVK
+621 RCVK
-628 NYKVKK
+628 NYENF

>member
-346 GLDWNGG
+346 GLDGNGG

-432 LTDWPAEYRPG
+432 LTDWPAQYRPG
-443 STFVDAVGTQITA
+443 STFVDAVGNDIP
-456 RVFKSAEMK
+456 VSSVKSLAS
-465 AVTDDERF
+465 ADF
-473 FAENPALSAQIQGIC
+473 ENTPSLSMQIQGIC
-488 PYGWHIANF
+488 PYGWHVANVQDF
-497 RDWYDLAYAAL
+497 YDMLCAAAAAKGVTPNPL
-508 EASRGDGTY
+508 SAMIGKWSVPDVLRSAEGWSAAPTRHAAADAFGFDFFPQGRRLFKSGYQYYASRGEMFICHPGGLSSGVYQCWRINALTNNAADLTVSTTY
-517 PVREEMLTIAKLVA
+517 NI
-531 TNANNVAPWL
+531 
-541 RTQEGWNSTPAR
+541 
-553 AAGAD
+553 
-558 AFDFN
+558 
-563 LYPTGWRLNKNG
+563 
-575 YGQYGDTAHSWVPLI
+575 GDC
-590 GSSAKKTWRLNNVK
+590 SA
-604 ATSNYWFN
+604 SF
-612 DNLDAGNPA
+612 
-621 VGIRCVK
+621 RCVK
-628 NYKVKK
+628 NYENF

>member
-148 NPQPAAVAI
+148 NPQPAAIAI

-432 LTDWPAEYRPG
+432 LTDWPAQYRPG
-443 STFVDAVGTQITA
+443 STFVDAVGNDIP
-456 RVFKSAEMK
+456 VSSVKSLAS
-465 AVTDDERF
+465 ADF
-473 FAENPALSAQIQGIC
+473 ENTPSLSMQIQGIC
-488 PYGWHIANF
+488 PYGWHVANVQDF
-497 RDWYDLAYAAL
+497 YDMLCAAAAAKGVTPNPL
-508 EASRGDGTY
+508 SAMIGKWSVPDVLRSAEGWSAAPTRHAAADAFGFDFFPQGRRLFKSGYQYYASRGEMFICHPGGLSSGVYQCWRINALTNNAADLTVSTTY
-517 PVREEMLTIAKLVA
+517 NI
-531 TNANNVAPWL
+531 
-541 RTQEGWNSTPAR
+541 
-553 AAGAD
+553 
-558 AFDFN
+558 
-563 LYPTGWRLNKNG
+563 
-575 YGQYGDTAHSWVPLI
+575 GDC
-590 GSSAKKTWRLNNVK
+590 SA
-604 ATSNYWFN
+604 SF
-612 DNLDAGNPA
+612 
-621 VGIRCVK
+621 RCVK
-628 NYKVKK
+628 NYENF

>member
-353 ENIGGIKLGSRMVSD
+353 EKIGGIKLGSRMVSD

-443 STFVDAVGTQITA
+443 STFVDAVGNDIP
-456 RVFKSAEMK
+456 VSSVKSLAS
-465 AVTDDERF
+465 ADF
-473 FAENPALSAQIQGIC
+473 ENTPSLSMQIQGIC
-488 PYGWHIANF
+488 PYGWHVANVQDF
-497 RDWYDLAYAAL
+497 YDMLCAAAAAKGVTPNPL
-508 EASRGDGTY
+508 SAMIGKWSVPDVLRSAEGWSAAPTRHAAADAFGFDFFPQGRRLFKSGYQYYASRGEMFICHPGGLSSGVYQCWRINALTNNAADLTVSTTY
-517 PVREEMLTIAKLVA
+517 NI
-531 TNANNVAPWL
+531 
-541 RTQEGWNSTPAR
+541 
-553 AAGAD
+553 
-558 AFDFN
+558 
-563 LYPTGWRLNKNG
+563 
-575 YGQYGDTAHSWVPLI
+575 GDC
-590 GSSAKKTWRLNNVK
+590 SA
-604 ATSNYWFN
+604 SF
-612 DNLDAGNPA
+612 
-621 VGIRCVK
+621 RCVK
-628 NYKVKK
+628 NYENF

>member
-148 NPQPAAVAI
+148 NPRPAAVAI

-432 LTDWPAEYRPG
+432 LTDWPAQYRPG
-443 STFVDAVGTQITA
+443 STFVDAVGNDIP
-456 RVFKSAEMK
+456 VSSVKSLAS
-465 AVTDDERF
+465 ADF
-473 FAENPALSAQIQGIC
+473 ENTPSLSMQIQGIC
-488 PYGWHIANF
+488 PYGWHVANVQDF
-497 RDWYDLAYAAL
+497 YDMLCAAAAAKGVTPNPL
-508 EASRGDGTY
+508 SAMIGKWSVPDVLRSAEGWSAAPTRHAAADAFGFDFFPQGRRLFKSGYQYYASRGEMFICHPGGLSSGVYQCWRINALTNNAADLTVSTTY
-517 PVREEMLTIAKLVA
+517 NI
-531 TNANNVAPWL
+531 
-541 RTQEGWNSTPAR
+541 
-553 AAGAD
+553 
-558 AFDFN
+558 
-563 LYPTGWRLNKNG
+563 
-575 YGQYGDTAHSWVPLI
+575 GDC
-590 GSSAKKTWRLNNVK
+590 SA
-604 ATSNYWFN
+604 SF
-612 DNLDAGNPA
+612 
-621 VGIRCVK
+621 RCVK
-628 NYKVKK
+628 NYENF

>member
-34 SIYPSTVSVG
+34 SIYPSMVSVG

-203 TAGTPDTSEARTV
+203 TAGMPDTSEARTV

-443 STFVDAVGTQITA
+443 STFVDAVGNDIP
-456 RVFKSAEMK
+456 VSSVKSLAS
-465 AVTDDERF
+465 ADF
-473 FAENPALSAQIQGIC
+473 ENTPSLSMQIQGIC
-488 PYGWHIANF
+488 PYGWHVANVQDF
-497 RDWYDLAYAAL
+497 YDMLCAAAAAKGVTPNPL
-508 EASRGDGTY
+508 SAMIGKWSVPDVLRSAEGWSAAPTRHAAADAFGFDFFPQGRRLFKSGYQYYASRGEMFICHPGGLSSGVYQCWRINALTNNAADLTVSTTY
-517 PVREEMLTIAKLVA
+517 NI
-531 TNANNVAPWL
+531 
-541 RTQEGWNSTPAR
+541 
-553 AAGAD
+553 
-558 AFDFN
+558 
-563 LYPTGWRLNKNG
+563 
-575 YGQYGDTAHSWVPLI
+575 GDC
-590 GSSAKKTWRLNNVK
+590 SA
-604 ATSNYWFN
+604 SF
-612 DNLDAGNPA
+612 
-621 VGIRCVK
+621 RCVK
-628 NYKVKK
+628 NYENF